1 MKKVYT
7 KNMKKKILLKYNT
20 PISVIESEQK
30 IMLGVKPDTKL
41 GDYFKKVGFPSLA
54 EMMKS

>member
-1 MKKVYT
+1 
-7 KNMKKKILLKYNT
+7 MKKKILLKYTT

-41 GDYFKKVGFPSLA
+41 GDYFKKAGFPSLA